1 MLKKFTNSTNYKG
14 DGKMN
19 SKNSI
24 LRLGIAALM
33 LCLLAAT
40 FITGC
45 GGANSSGGSTANPTQ
60 PSTNGTLPTSYA
72 ITGKLVTDGT
82 TQTPIGSITIKLFSQ
97 NISTNALVDTNKQY
111 ISLTSGEFSFSGL
124 AKGTYVIKAE
134 GNANYYESS
143 KLLII
148 SDANTVAN
156 IETGNM
162 VMAARTSFV
171 PGTYTL
177 TGKVVSDGQSA
188 TPIPGIVVELLVH
201 STTGVQNTGR
211 TSTSLSSGEYIFTG
225 LSTGT
230 YVLQVAS
237 STKYQ
242 ASSKLAII
250 STSSSVSSVD
260 AGNLILIAQP
270 TSDPGI
276 ATLDLKGR
284 LVDSTGTPLS
294 IAVVSLDS
302 GQSTVSDG
310 LGIFQLFNIE
320 AGIRQLFVSK
330 PGVASDTVSFE
341 VVGTVPP
348 NATAIKFNS
357 NTYNVNSGARMV
369 DLTTSTANDIS
380 VEPNLHGSGILM
392 GTVKRF
398 VMDESGYMTKQEG
411 LSYEFDLWQVYPD
424 STARRFGSVVS
435 KSDGSWMVDN
445 LPPFEDN
452 SALWFAVPINT
463 SVSVQQGNAGN
474 VAVFENSSAIWAN
487 RDPVLAYGYKVQA
500 KETTVMDFTLP
511 TFLFSNSTG
520 SVNPISDAGFAAT
533 AAGAATANYEASI
546 GDDMYAK
553 WTGPGT
559 STVVTFEFNR
569 AYKQTTPTPI
579 QLSFPITNTSATAA
593 HVQVMKPLA
602 IGLDY
607 GRYTWRTL
615 VNDPSVS
622 GLTISSSNAL
632 LTVRP
637 SNTEVSPQNG
647 TVYAIPVATH
657 TVTFVAPTDADATQ
671 TVLEFYQVVGG
682 TRVLIGRSNEPTLTT
697 QAVFNLTW
705 PGNSPAAGS
714 YEWRVGY
721 FYPDGPPMY
730 SQYTSLTFQ

>member
-1 MLKKFTNSTNYKG
+1 MNDKG

-24 LRLGIAALM
+24 LRLGITALM

-72 ITGKLVTDGT
+72 ITGKIVADGT
-82 TQTPIGSITIKLFSQ
+82 TQAPIGSITVKLFIQ
-97 NISTNALVDTNKQY
+97 NTSTNALVDTSKQY
-111 ISLTSGEFSFSGL
+111 TSLTSGEFSFSGL

-134 GNANYYESS
+134 GNASYYESS

-156 IETGNM
+156 IETGNL
-162 VMAARTSFV
+162 VMAAKTSFV

-177 TGKVVSDGQSA
+177 IAKVVSDGQSE
-188 TPIPGIVVELLVH
+188 TPIPDIAVQLF
-201 STTGVQNTGR
+201 VQNTTELANTGR
-211 TSTSLSSGEYIFTG
+211 SSTSLSSGEIIFTG

-230 YVLQVAS
+230 YVLQVAAS
-237 STKYQ
+237 AKYQ

-250 STSSSVSSVD
+250 NTSNSVSSID
-260 AGNLILIAQP
+260 AGNLVLISQP
-270 TSDPGI
+270 TSDPGV
-276 ATLDLKGR
+276 ATLDLTGR
-284 LVDSTGTPLS
+284 LVDNDTPLS
-294 IAVVSLDS
+294 VAVVSLDS

-310 LGIFQLFNIE
+310 LGIFTLRNIASGTRRLFI
-320 AGIRQLFVSK
+320 SK
-330 PGVASDTVSFE
+330 PGVASKTISFE

-348 NATAIKFNS
+348 NATAIKFGG
-357 NTYNVNSGARMV
+357 NTYNVNSGTRMV
-369 DLTTSTANDIS
+369 DLTTSTANDIE
-380 VEPNLHGSGILM
+380 VTPNLHSSGILR

-398 VMDESGYMTKQEG
+398 VMDTSGYMTKQEG

-424 STARRFGSVVS
+424 LTARRFGSVVS

-487 RDPVLAYGYKVQA
+487 RDPVLAYGYKVTSGEA
-500 KETTVMDFTLP
+500 TVMDFTLP

-533 AAGAATANYEASI
+533 SAGAATANYEASI
-546 GDDMYAK
+546 GEDMYAK

-569 AYKQTTPTPI
+569 AYKQTAPTPI
-579 QLSFPITNTSATAA
+579 QLSFPITNTGATAA

-602 IGLDY
+602 MGLDY

-615 VNDPSVS
+615 VNDPAVS

-637 SNTEVSPQNG
+637 SNTEMSPQNG
-647 TVYAIPVATH
+647 TVYGVPVATH
-657 TVTFVAPTDADATQ
+657 TVTFVAPADSDATQ
-671 TVLEFYQVVGG
+671 AVLEFYQVVGG
-682 TRVLIGRSNEPTLTT
+682 TRVLVGRSNEPTLST

-705 PGNSPAAGS
+705 PGNSPAAGN

-730 SQYTSLTFQ
+730 SQYSSMTFQ

>member
-1 MLKKFTNSTNYKG
+1 MLKKFTNSMNDKG

-24 LRLGIAALM
+24 LRLGITALM

-72 ITGKLVTDGT
+72 ITGKIVADGT
-82 TQTPIGSITIKLFSQ
+82 TQAPIGSITVKLFIQ
-97 NISTNALVDTNKQY
+97 NTSTNALVDTSKQY
-111 ISLTSGEFSFSGL
+111 TSLTSGEFSFSGL

-134 GNANYYESS
+134 GNASYYESS

-156 IETGNM
+156 IETGNL
-162 VMAARTSFV
+162 VMAAKTSFV

-177 TGKVVSDGQSA
+177 IAKVVSDGQSE
-188 TPIPGIVVELLVH
+188 TPIPDIAVQLF
-201 STTGVQNTGR
+201 VQNTTELANTGR
-211 TSTSLSSGEYIFTG
+211 SSTSLSSGEIIFTG

-230 YVLQVAS
+230 YVLQVAAS
-237 STKYQ
+237 AKYQ

-250 STSSSVSSVD
+250 NTSNSVSSID
-260 AGNLILIAQP
+260 AGNLVLISQP
-270 TSDPGI
+270 TSDPGV
-276 ATLDLKGR
+276 ATLDLTGR
-284 LVDSTGTPLS
+284 LVDNDTPLS
-294 IAVVSLDS
+294 VAVVSLDS

-310 LGIFQLFNIE
+310 LGIFTLRNIASGTRRLFI
-320 AGIRQLFVSK
+320 SK
-330 PGVASDTVSFE
+330 PGVASKTISFE

-348 NATAIKFNS
+348 NATAIKFGG
-357 NTYNVNSGARMV
+357 NTYNVNSGTRMV
-369 DLTTSTANDIS
+369 DLTTSTANDIE
-380 VEPNLHGSGILM
+380 VTPNLHSSGILR

-398 VMDESGYMTKQEG
+398 VMDTSGYMTKQEG

-424 STARRFGSVVS
+424 LTARRFGSVVS

-487 RDPVLAYGYKVQA
+487 RDPVLAYGYKVTSGEA
-500 KETTVMDFTLP
+500 TVMDFTLP

-533 AAGAATANYEASI
+533 SAGAATANYEASI
-546 GDDMYAK
+546 GEDMYAK

-569 AYKQTTPTPI
+569 AYKQTAPTPI
-579 QLSFPITNTSATAA
+579 QLSFPITNTGATAA

-602 IGLDY
+602 MGLDY

-615 VNDPSVS
+615 VNDPAVS

-637 SNTEVSPQNG
+637 SNTEMSPQNG
-647 TVYAIPVATH
+647 TVYGVPVATH
-657 TVTFVAPTDADATQ
+657 TVTFVAPADSDATQ
-671 TVLEFYQVVGG
+671 AVLEFYQVVGG
-682 TRVLIGRSNEPTLTT
+682 TRVLVGRSNEPTLST

-705 PGNSPAAGS
+705 PGNSPAAGN

-730 SQYTSLTFQ
+730 SQYSSMTFQ